1 MSLIVKYLGRNGLA
15 KLAFASVFAGSYVLF
30 GQAQESAPKVA
41 PMTLEQC
48 RQYALANQPAMA
60 AANLSAVAGSQRAGS
75 LNRLGFAGMI
85 SREVPIRKQQS
96 GWGVSATA
104 AMADQAAL
112 DTCFD
117 VNFTYLSILYGQRQL
132 AVAEAAIAELTSLR
146 DIAKTI
152 VKEGTR
158 PDVTNNHVE
167 KIEVM
172 LLSSSA
178 RRDEALGGIARANAA
193 LREAMGMPS
202 GEPVKLAVVSFP
214 TSKQVPDKAVLVAG
228 AKNQRGEVLAS
239 RAAVEVTRWETKAQG
254 VGFFKFQTQTFASG
268 SDLHAIGV
276 PLPQR
281 GEDYLPG
288 GVAPEMPANLAGKK
302 RDRVAT
308 AGIYAERAASVAAKT
323 ENLAVLEVENFLLRY
338 KENSSRAE
346 KLIQAAIQADKLA
359 SRLKDKFDPR
369 STKVS
374 LDEVLTTGTLSV
386 STMLDANEALYRTLL
401 DLATLERASG
411 GAFRLALEWPKMT
424 P

>member
-1 MSLIVKYLGRNGLA
+1 M
-15 KLAFASVFAGSYVLF
+15 
-30 GQAQESAPKVA
+30 
-41 PMTLEQC
+41 
-48 RQYALANQPAMA
+48 
-60 AANLSAVAGSQRAGS
+60 
-75 LNRLGFAGMI
+75 
-85 SREVPIRKQQS
+85 
-96 GWGVSATA
+96 
-104 AMADQAAL
+104 
-112 DTCFD
+112 
-117 VNFTYLSILYGQRQL
+117 
-132 AVAEAAIAELTSLR
+132 
-146 DIAKTI
+146 
-152 VKEGTR
+152 
-158 PDVTNNHVE
+158 
-167 KIEVM
+167 
-172 LLSSSA
+172 
-178 RRDEALGGIARANAA
+178 
-193 LREAMGMPS
+193 
-202 GEPVKLAVVSFP
+202 
-214 TSKQVPDKAVLVAG
+214 
-228 AKNQRGEVLAS
+228 
-239 RAAVEVTRWETKAQG
+239 
-254 VGFFKFQTQTFASG
+254 
-268 SDLHAIGV
+268 
-276 PLPQR
+276 
-281 GEDYLPG
+281 PG